1 MANTFKIMMV
11 ITVDDNDLLP
21 GDQIIEAID
30 EYLTKNDIGG
40 TIDTLHL
47 TKIFPHNVKAQIEA
61 VNNEASLE
69 LLAA

>member
-11 ITVDDNDLLP
+11 VTVDDNDLLP
-21 GDQIIEAID
+21 GDQIIDAID
-30 EYLTKNDIGG
+30 EYLTKNDISG

-47 TKIFPHNVKAQIEA
+47 TKIFPQYVSAQIEA
-61 VNNEASLE
+61 INESSLE